1 MTVVATPYG
10 RDTHC
15 TNRLRPGRVV
25 EGVELVGQALY
36 RRLTTRRGTL
46 LDDPNYGIHL
56 LELLGSS
63 VSDDVRASY
72 PGRIRNECAKE
83 PRVDSVTVSITETVE
98 GAGLTWEVAIDVLTT
113 EGDTFDLVVG
123 VSDVTVE
130 LLRLEPT

>member
-1 MTVVATPYG
+1 MTVIATPYG
-10 RDTHC
+10 RDTYC

-25 EGVELVGQALY
+25 EGVELVGQAIY

-63 VSDDVRASY
+63 VSEDMRASY

-83 PRVDSVTVSITETVE
+83 PRVDSVTVTITENLE
-98 GAGLTWEVAIDVLTT
+98 GAGLTWTVDLDVLTT
-113 EGDTFDLVVG
+113 EGDTFDLVLS
-123 VSDVTVE
+123 VSDVTVD
-130 LLRLEPT
+130 LLQLEPT

>member
-10 RDTHC
+10 RDTYC

-63 VSDDVRASY
+63 VSEDMRASY
-72 PGRIRNECAKE
+72 PGRIRNECLKE
-83 PRVDSVTVSITETVE
+83 PRVDSVTVTITENQE
-98 GAGLTWEVAIDVLTT
+98 GAGLTWTVDLDVLTT
-113 EGDTFDLVVG
+113 EGDTFDLVLS
-123 VSDVTVE
+123 VSDVTVD
-130 LLRLEPT
+130 LLQLEPT